1 MTSPA
6 PKPPRRFRPRVV
18 PTLVMLPM
26 LGTLIGLGNWQA
38 RRFGETSAKVAEYK
52 HQHDDLPAVTTL
64 DVPGSPE
71 ARVDA
76 LHFRRAT
83 LKGQIEVGEVHLLTA
98 RYKLG
103 QRGWGILAP
112 LRVATGTFPKV
123 LVNLGWVPVDKLDD
137 YLASLKTRPPRQYS
151 GRLRAVTDV
160 EPNQLP
166 VSVHQGK
173 QVWMVANPAALT
185 KHIQGLDPRLL
196 LDAGDQAVGNPLTAN
211 KLPLDGYEYPVH
223 PLPTKHI
230 EYAATWYG
238 LALTLVAVW
247 VALSRRKVEE
257 AAAGGPDADRQGEA
271 SQ

>member
-1 MTSPA
+1 MNSPES
-6 PKPPRRFRPRVV
+6 KPPRPFRPRLV

-26 LGTLIGLGNWQA
+26 LGVLIGLGNWQA
-38 RRFGETSAKVAEYK
+38 RRFEETSAKVAQYK
-52 HQHDDLPAVTTL
+52 RQHDELPAATSL
-64 DVPGSPE
+64 DVAGPPE

-83 LKGQIEVGEVHLLTA
+83 LKGQIDVSQVHLLTA

-112 LRVATGTFPKV
+112 LQVATGSYPKV
-123 LVNLGWVPVDKLDD
+123 MVNLGWVPVDKLDG
-137 YLASLKTRPPRQYS
+137 YLSSLKTQPPSQYA

-160 EPNQLP
+160 EAGQLP
-166 VSVHQGK
+166 TSTHQGK
-173 QVWMVANPAALT
+173 QVWLVANPAALA

-196 LDAGDQAVGNPLTAN
+196 LDVGEQAMGNPLTAD
-211 KLPLDGYEYPVH
+211 KLPLDGYEYPIH

-238 LALTLVAVW
+238 LAATLVAVW
-247 VALSRRKVEE
+247 VALSRRKVEDE
-257 AAAGGPDADRQGEA
+257 GAASAKAE
-271 SQ
+271 S

>member
-1 MTSPA
+1 MSTPDPT
-6 PKPPRRFRPRVV
+6 PKRRFRPRLV

-26 LGTLIGLGNWQA
+26 LGVLIGLGNWQA
-38 RRFGETSAKVAEYK
+38 RRFGETSAKVAQYK
-52 HQHDDLPAVTTL
+52 HQHDEMPVVTAL
-64 DVPGSPE
+64 DVPGAPE

-83 LKGQIEVGEVHLLTA
+83 LKGQIDVGQVHLLTA

-112 LRVATGTFPKV
+112 LQVATGAFPVV
-123 LVNLGWVPVDKLDD
+123 LVNLGWVPVDKLDA
-137 YLASLKTRPPRQYS
+137 YLAGLKTQPPSQYS

-173 QVWMVANPAALT
+173 QVWMVANPAALS
-185 KHIQGLDPRLL
+185 KHIHGLDPRLL
-196 LDAGDQAVGNPLTAN
+196 LDVGDQAVGNPLTAD
-211 KLPLDGYEYPVH
+211 KLPLDGYEYPIH

-238 LALTLVAVW
+238 LAATLVAVW
-247 VALSRRKVEE
+247 VALSRRKAEGE
-257 AAAGGPDADRQGEA
+257 RADEPQRP
-271 SQ
+271 

>member
-1 MTSPA
+1 MNP
-6 PKPPRRFRPRVV
+6 PKLKPRRRFRPRMV

-26 LGTLIGLGNWQA
+26 LAVLISLGNWQA
-38 RRFGETSAKVAEYK
+38 RRFGETSEKVAQYK
-52 HQHDDLPAVTTL
+52 RQHDELPPVTSL
-64 DVPGSPE
+64 DVPGLPQ

-83 LKGQIEVGEVHLLTA
+83 LKGQVDVQQVHLLTA

-112 LRVATGTFPKV
+112 LQVATGAYPKV
-123 LVNLGWVPVDKLDD
+123 LVNLGWVPVDKLED
-137 YLASLKTRPPRQYS
+137 YLANLKSQPPSHYA
-151 GRLRAVTDV
+151 GRLRAVADV

-166 VSVHQGK
+166 VSAHQGK

-185 KHIQGLDPRLL
+185 KHIAGLDPRIM
-196 LDAGDQAVGNPLTAN
+196 LDVGEQAVGNPLTTG
-211 KLPLDGYEYPVH
+211 KLPLDGYEYPIH

-238 LALTLVAVW
+238 LAATLVAVW
-247 VALSRRKVEE
+247 VALSRRKAEE
-257 AAAGGPDADRQGEA
+257 DGAFAGN
-271 SQ
+271 